1 MVTTVLL
8 LYCGWKFLVW
18 VIYKLALVVCIVVG
32 SCDGCGIE
40 NVPAMLRENLAD
52 LMML

>member
-1 MVTTVLL
+1 MG
-8 LYCGWKFLVW
+8 Y
-18 VIYKLALVVCIVVG
+18 IYKLALVVYIAVG

-40 NVPAMLRENLAD
+40 NVPRMLRENLAD